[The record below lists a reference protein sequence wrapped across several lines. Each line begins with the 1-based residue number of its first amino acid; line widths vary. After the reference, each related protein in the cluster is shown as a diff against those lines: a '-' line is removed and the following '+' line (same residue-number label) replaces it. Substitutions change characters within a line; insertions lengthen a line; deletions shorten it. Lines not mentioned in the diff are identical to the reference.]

1 MRRARK
7 KKEDRTASGWWSSR
21 NQAHIPP
28 SVRDRVAKGSGER
41 SGIDESTRRSSWKQM
56 RLGLFQPWPRA
67 SGSCGGAWSPPH
79 ATKHR
84 LALARRYEQTVSTR
98 LPTRLCFRLAGT
110 ARDRIDSRVSS
121 LRTSRGRGRMIRHL
135 HVTSPHYPKLTGLS
149 QWICVRGATVPAS
162 AFPSDSPSRASS
174 LPLCGHT
181 RGEALSLWT
190 VSRSHSWYLRR
201 RGSLLVPFARF
212 PAGSESPSLPGICA
226 CLTSDSGPLFPGN
239 WSSERWGRHDGHVP
253 GNKRPGAKTFPF
265 RLPQVFCCLLKL
277 SPLGLVA
284 ARCKCR
290 SQLDKHKITQVE
302 KFVKGLVYII

>member
-1 MRRARK
+1 MCVI
-7 KKEDRTASGWWSSR
+7 SM
-21 NQAHIPP
+21 I
-28 SVRDRVAKGSGER
+28 
-41 SGIDESTRRSSWKQM
+41 
-56 RLGLFQPWPRA
+56 
-67 SGSCGGAWSPPH
+67 
-79 ATKHR
+79 
-84 LALARRYEQTVSTR
+84 
-98 LPTRLCFRLAGT
+98 
-110 ARDRIDSRVSS
+110 S
-121 LRTSRGRGRMIRHL
+121 LRTTRNLRVYRSGFAFAGLRHPRPHFLPIR
-135 HVTSPHYPKLTGLS
+135 
-149 QWICVRGATVPAS
+149 R
-162 AFPSDSPSRASS
+162 RASS

-190 VSRSHSWYLRR
+190 VSRSHSWSLRR

-226 CLTSDSGPLFPGN
+226 CLTSGSGPLFPGN